1 MTINFSAM
9 ILAAG
14 FGKRMLPLTK
24 NKPKPLIDING
35 ITLLDNSIFFLEK
48 LGLKNIIINTHYQ
61 SKKIYKLIN
70 DKYSNKNIKLI
81 YEKKI
86 LDTGGGIKNALP
98 YFMNDNIIIIN
109 SDIFWTNLNII
120 DANVLIEN
128 YKKNTTPS
136 LLLVSN
142 KHTNGIYKKQG
153 DFILQKNTIRRYKDR
168 DDILFYAGLQI
179 LNKNNFNKFN
189 QTFFSINKVWDYL
202 IAINQLTGSQMTT
215 DWYHVGDIQGLKIVR
230 QLEG

>member
-1 MTINFSAM
+1 MTINLSAM

-24 NKPKPLIDING
+24 YKPKSLIDING
-35 ITLLDNSIFFLEK
+35 VTLLENSIFFLEK
-48 LGLKNIIINTHYQ
+48 LGLKNIVINTHYQ
-61 SKKIYKLIN
+61 SNKIYKLIN
-70 DKYSNKNIKLI
+70 DKYSNKNIKII

-98 YFMNDNIIIIN
+98 YFLNDSIIIIN
-109 SDIFWTNLNII
+109 SDIFWTNLNVI
-120 DANVLIEN
+120 DVNTLIEN
-128 YKKNTTPS
+128 YKKNNIPS
-136 LLLVSN
+136 LLLVS
-142 KHTNGIYKKQG
+142 KKSANGIYKKKG
-153 DFILQKNTIRRYKDR
+153 DFILQKNTIRRYKHG

-179 LNKNNFNKFN
+179 LNKSNLNKFN
-189 QTFFSINKVWDYL
+189 QTFFSVNRVWDYL

-215 DWYHVGDIQGLKIVR
+215 DWYHVGDIQGLKIVN